1 MQQFCERKKGKSNE
15 KAVLQSASLV
25 PKHCQIQS
33 ALGKKGKLKRQNFTR
48 TQLHIIF
55 SSIVTKNDNDLALQ
69 SCL

>member
-33 ALGKKGKLKRQNFTR
+33 ALGEKGKLKGQNFTR
-48 TQLHIIF
+48 TLHIIF
-55 SSIVTKNDNDLALQ
+55 SSIVTKK
-69 SCL
+69 